1 MHINMKYYI
10 VSIGAIFIALG
21 IGMLVG
27 FNLNYDQELSKQQAT
42 IINDL
47 DTKFENLKSKNDKLE
62 QDLYSLTNDYDAS
75 INYINQNVDKLIANE
90 LSEKN
95 IGIISTNENND
106 YTKNLEDIIVKANG
120 SVSFNISIKNNINNA
135 NKIEEASQKIGLELK
150 DSKDLIEY
158 IIESLKN
165 EDAGIKLSYLE
176 ELGIIKVNALN
187 NTYLNYDSVILA
199 GGHDSKDG
207 EKQFEA
213 IDSILVN
220 KLKEENKYI
229 LGVQKSDVK
238 FSYIDLYAKNK
249 VTTIDN
255 IDEGVGK
262 VSLVLSIKEGIT
274 GEKFGRLEG
283 ANSLLPENK

>member
-42 IINDL
+42 IINNL

-62 QDLYSLTNDYDAS
+62 QDLSSLTKDYDAS
-75 INYINQNVDKLIANE
+75 INYINQNVDKLIADE

-106 YTKNLEDIIVKANG
+106 YTKNLEDTIVKANG
-120 SVSFNISIKNNINNA
+120 SVSFNISIKNNINNV
-135 NKIEEASQKIGLELK
+135 NKIEEASQKTGVELK
-150 DSKDLIEY
+150 DSKGLIEY
-158 IIESLKN
+158 IIESLKS
-165 EDAGIKLSYLE
+165 EDASIKLSYLE
-176 ELGIIKVNALN
+176 ELGLIKVNTLN
-187 NTYLNYDSVILA
+187 NTYLNYDSVVLA

-213 IDSILVN
+213 IDNILVN

-229 LGVQKSDVK
+229 LGVQQSDAK
-238 FSYIDLYAKNK
+238 FSYVDLYAKNK

>member
-62 QDLYSLTNDYDAS
+62 QDLSSLTKDYDAS
-75 INYINQNVDKLIANE
+75 INYINQNVDKLIADE

-106 YTKNLEDIIVKANG
+106 YTKNLEDTIVKATG
-120 SVSFNISIKNNINNA
+120 SVSFNISIKNNINNV
-135 NKIEEASQKIGLELK
+135 NKIEEASQKIGVELK
-150 DSKDLIEY
+150 DSKDLVEY
-158 IIESLKN
+158 IIESLKS
-165 EDAGIKLSYLE
+165 EDASIKLSYLE
-176 ELGIIKVNALN
+176 ELGLIKVNTLN
-187 NTYLNYDSVILA
+187 NTYLNYDSVVLA

-213 IDSILVN
+213 IDNILVN
-220 KLKEENKYI
+220 KLKEENKYV
-229 LGVQKSDVK
+229 LGVQQSDAK
-238 FSYIDLYAKNK
+238 FSYVDLYAKNK

>member
-42 IINDL
+42 IINNL

-62 QDLYSLTNDYDAS
+62 QDLSSLTKDYDAS
-75 INYINQNVDKLIANE
+75 INYINQNVDKLIADE

-106 YTKNLEDIIVKANG
+106 YTKKLEDTIVKANG
-120 SVSFNISIKNNINNA
+120 SVSFNISIKNNINNV
-135 NKIEEASQKIGLELK
+135 NKIEEVSQKTGVELK
-150 DSKDLIEY
+150 DSKGLIEY
-158 IIESLKN
+158 IIESLKS
-165 EDAGIKLSYLE
+165 EDASIKLSYLE
-176 ELGIIKVNALN
+176 ELGLIKVNTLN
-187 NTYLNYDSVILA
+187 NTYLNYDSVVLA

-213 IDSILVN
+213 IDNILVN

-229 LGVQKSDVK
+229 LGVQQSDAK
-238 FSYIDLYAKNK
+238 FSYVDLYAKNK

-274 GEKFGRLEG
+274 GEKFGRLEE

>member
-27 FNLNYDQELSKQQAT
+27 FNLNYDQELSKQQAN
-42 IINDL
+42 IINNL

-62 QDLYSLTNDYDAS
+62 QKLESLTKDYDDS
-75 INYINQNVDKLIANE
+75 ISYINKNVDKLIANE

-106 YTKNLEDIIVKANG
+106 YTKNLEDTIVKANG

-135 NKIEEASQKIGLELK
+135 KKIEEVSQKIGVELK

-158 IIESLKN
+158 IIESLKS
-165 EDAGIKLSYLE
+165 EDASIKLSYLE
-176 ELGIIKVNALN
+176 ELGLIKVNTLN
-187 NTYLNYDSVILA
+187 NTYLNYDSVVLA
-199 GGHDSKDG
+199 GGNDSKDG

-213 IDSILVN
+213 IDNILVN

-229 LGVQKSDVK
+229 LGVQQSDAK
-238 FSYIDLYAKNK
+238 FSYVDLYSKNK

-255 IDEGVGK
+255 IDEGVGN

-274 GEKFGRLEG
+274 GEKFGRLEE

>member
-1 MHINMKYYI
+1 M
-10 VSIGAIFIALG
+10 S
-21 IGMLVG
+21 
-27 FNLNYDQELSKQQAT
+27 
-42 IINDL
+42 
-47 DTKFENLKSKNDKLE
+47 
-62 QDLYSLTNDYDAS
+62 SLTKDYDAS
-75 INYINQNVDKLIANE
+75 INYINQNVDKLIADE

-106 YTKNLEDIIVKANG
+106 YTKNLEDTIVKANG
-120 SVSFNISIKNNINNA
+120 SVSFNISIKNNINNLK
-135 NKIEEASQKIGLELK
+135 KIEEASQKIGVELK

-158 IIESLKN
+158 IIESLKS
-165 EDAGIKLSYLE
+165 EDASIKLSYLE
-176 ELGIIKVNALN
+176 ELGLIKVNTLN

-213 IDSILVN
+213 IDNILVN
-220 KLKEENKYI
+220 KLKEENKYV
-229 LGVQKSDVK
+229 LGVQQSDAK
-238 FSYIDLYAKNK
+238 FSYVDLYAKNK

-255 IDEGVGK
+255 IDEGAGK

>member
-42 IINDL
+42 IINNL

-62 QDLYSLTNDYDAS
+62 QDLSSLTKDYDAS
-75 INYINQNVDKLIANE
+75 INYINQNVDKLITDE

-106 YTKNLEDIIVKANG
+106 YTKNLEDTIVKANG
-120 SVSFNISIKNNINNA
+120 SVSFNISIKNNINNV
-135 NKIEEASQKIGLELK
+135 NKIEEVSQKTGVELK
-150 DSKDLIEY
+150 DSKGLIEY
-158 IIESLKN
+158 IIESLKS
-165 EDAGIKLSYLE
+165 EDASIKLSYLE
-176 ELGIIKVNALN
+176 ELGLIKVNTLN
-187 NTYLNYDSVILA
+187 NTYLNYDSVVLA

-213 IDSILVN
+213 IDNILVN

-229 LGVQKSDVK
+229 LGVQQSDAK
-238 FSYIDLYAKNK
+238 FSYVDLYAKNK

>member
-42 IINDL
+42 IINNL

-62 QDLYSLTNDYDAS
+62 QDLSSLTKDYDAS
-75 INYINQNVDKLIANE
+75 INYINQNVDKLITDE

-106 YTKNLEDIIVKANG
+106 YTKNLEDTIVKANG
-120 SVSFNISIKNNINNA
+120 SVSFNISIKNNINNV
-135 NKIEEASQKIGLELK
+135 NKIEEVSQKTGVELK
-150 DSKDLIEY
+150 DSKGLIEY
-158 IIESLKN
+158 IIESLKS
-165 EDAGIKLSYLE
+165 EEASIKLSYLE
-176 ELGIIKVNALN
+176 ELGLIKVNTLN
-187 NTYLNYDSVILA
+187 NRYLNYDSVVLA

-213 IDSILVN
+213 IDNILVN

-229 LGVQKSDVK
+229 LGVQQSDAK
-238 FSYIDLYAKNK
+238 FSYVDLYAKNK

>member
-42 IINDL
+42 IINNL

-62 QDLYSLTNDYDAS
+62 QDLSSLTKDYDAS
-75 INYINQNVDKLIANE
+75 INYINQNVDKLIADE

-106 YTKNLEDIIVKANG
+106 YTKKLEDTIVKANG
-120 SVSFNISIKNNINNA
+120 SVSFNISIKNNINNV
-135 NKIEEASQKIGLELK
+135 NKIEEVSQKTGVELK
-150 DSKDLIEY
+150 DSKGLIEY
-158 IIESLKN
+158 IIESLKS
-165 EDAGIKLSYLE
+165 EDASIKLSYLE
-176 ELGIIKVNALN
+176 ELGLIKVNTLN
-187 NTYLNYDSVILA
+187 NTYLNYDSVVLA

-213 IDSILVN
+213 IDNILVN

-229 LGVQKSDVK
+229 LGVQQSDAK
-238 FSYIDLYAKNK
+238 FSYVDLYAKNK